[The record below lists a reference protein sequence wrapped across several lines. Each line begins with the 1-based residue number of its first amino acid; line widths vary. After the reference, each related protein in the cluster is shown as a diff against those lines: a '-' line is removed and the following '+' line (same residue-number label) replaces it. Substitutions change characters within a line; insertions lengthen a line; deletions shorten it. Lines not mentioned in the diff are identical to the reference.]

1 MSINRYAARKDANEA
16 AIVEALRAAG
26 AYVWVIGLPVDLLI
40 GFNATTGLKTNGHTL
55 LMEVKTL
62 TGKRNPKP
70 ARYTALQR
78 DFMQEWRGGPVATVT
93 DVESALR
100 ALETLKG

>member
-1 MSINRYAARKDANEA
+1 MRRAARVDANQA

-26 AYVWVIGLPVDLLI
+26 ASVWIIGLPTDLLV
-40 GFNATTGLKTNGHTL
+40 GKNGSTL

-78 DFMQEWRGGPVATVT
+78 DFMAEWRGGPVATVT

>member
-1 MSINRYAARKDANEA
+1 MRHAARVDSTQA
-16 AIVEALRAAG
+16 AIVEALRTAG
-26 AYVWVIGLPVDLLI
+26 AYVWIIGLPVDLLV
-40 GFNATTGLKTNGHTL
+40 GYCGKTL

-62 TGKRNPKP
+62 TGKREPHAKG
-70 ARYTALQR
+70 YTDLQR
-78 DFMQEWRGGPVATVT
+78 DFLASWTGGPVATVT

>member
-1 MSINRYAARKDANEA
+1 MW
-16 AIVEALRAAG
+16 L
-26 AYVWVIGLPVDLLI
+26 IGLPLDILCGYQGKTLLI
-40 GFNATTGLKTNGHTL
+40 ECKST
-55 LMEVKTL
+55 V
-62 TGKRNPKP
+62 GKRNPKP

-93 DVESALR
+93 DVSSALR

>member
-1 MSINRYAARKDANEA
+1 MRRAARVDANQA

-62 TGKRNPKP
+62 TGKREPRAKG
-70 ARYTALQR
+70 YTDLQR
-78 DFMQEWRGGPVATVT
+78 DFLASWTGGPVATVT